1 MSQTTPSVSRRSDTV
16 LKRGETTIRFVT
28 GEYDRLRDRFGP
40 ETIMV
45 AAREDW
51 GVSAIVVVH
60 NTARGPAMGGLRMVP
75 DASVEEVLD
84 LARAMTYK
92 NAGAALEYGGGK
104 SALAADPARFP
115 KGSPQRREL
124 MTWYAG
130 LLDHVPEYTPG
141 PDMFTDEQD
150 MQLIF
155 EIAGRS
161 IGRPADKGGIPIDA
175 LGLTSLG
182 CVADLKMA
190 IEGGFMPGVSGLAGL
205 RLGVEGFGN
214 VGAAIGRLAQHEGA
228 IVVAASDL
236 PDPSRDYGGVVH
248 HPAGLDIGALMRARA
263 RGLSIVETTQ
273 PGVTVLPGAA
283 ALKRLFEIDADVMV
297 PAARTDTVDLALARG
312 IRARFILEAANKP
325 LSAEAE
331 QHLHDRGVLCSVDY
345 LTNCGGIVACAEE
358 LDEVRRP
365 LGALRLP
372 RAVGRIVATV
382 RANAAAVYELSA
394 REGITPRAAAERIVE
409 PRIAG

>member
-1 MSQTTPSVSRRSDTV
+1 
-16 LKRGETTIRFVT
+16 
-28 GEYDRLRDRFGP
+28 
-40 ETIMV
+40 
-45 AAREDW
+45 
-51 GVSAIVVVH
+51 
-60 NTARGPAMGGLRMVP
+60 
-75 DASVEEVLD
+75 
-84 LARAMTYK
+84 
-92 NAGAALEYGGGK
+92 
-104 SALAADPARFP
+104 
-115 KGSPQRREL
+115 
-124 MTWYAG
+124 
-130 LLDHVPEYTPG
+130 
-141 PDMFTDEQD
+141 
-150 MQLIF
+150 
-155 EIAGRS
+155 
-161 IGRPADKGGIPIDA
+161 
-175 LGLTSLG
+175 
-182 CVADLKMA
+182 MA